1 MNIVFMG
8 TPDFAVPSLKALAD
22 AGENVTAVFT
32 QPDKPKGR
40 GYKMVPTP
48 VRKAA
53 LEMNIPVY
61 QPLSL
66 RKGEDAETAFNILKE
81 NAPDLIV
88 VVAYGQILPEEIL
101 SLPKHG
107 CINVHG
113 SLLPEYRGAAPMQW
127 CLLNGEK
134 KTGVTTMMMD
144 KGLDTGDMLVKSE
157 IEIGENETFAELHDR
172 LALCGA
178 ETLLKTLEKLKN
190 GTLTRTPQDDS
201 LSTYSPMITKNMSLI
216 DFNEPARKIHNTV
229 RAITGFAFL
238 SGKRI
243 KFFRSELTGKKS
255 AEEPG
260 TVTEASSE
268 LLAVCGD
275 GEVIRFTEVQPEGS
289 KRMKAADYLRGSKLQ
304 AGIKFTTGE

>member
-1 MNIVFMG
+1 MPKYG
-8 TPDFAVPSLKALAD
+8 TF
-22 AGENVTAVFT
+22 NVH
-32 QPDKPKGR
+32 
-40 GYKMVPTP
+40 
-48 VRKAA
+48 AA
-53 LEMNIPVY
+53 L
-61 QPLSL
+61 
-66 RKGEDAETAFNILKE
+66 
-81 NAPDLIV
+81 
-88 VVAYGQILPEEIL
+88 LPQ
-101 SLPKHG
+101 
-107 CINVHG
+107 
-113 SLLPEYRGAAPMQW
+113 YRGAAPMQW

-178 ETLLKTLEKLKN
+178 ETLLKTLEELKN

-216 DFNEPARKIHNTV
+216 DFNEPAQKIHNTV

-238 SGKRI
+238 GGKRI
-243 KFFRSELTGKKS
+243 KFFRSELAGKRS
-255 AEEPG
+255 SEEPG
-260 TVTEASSE
+260 TVIGASSE
-268 LLAVCGD
+268 FLAVCGD

-304 AGIKFTTGE
+304 TGIKFTIGE